1 MNAFAEQE
9 RATAVIDFESEHPM
23 ELELQVDGLHCQC
36 PINGR
41 EDSFSVTLRY
51 VPACRLIELGWL
63 REYLDGCVN
72 VTMTHEALTAD
83 LFETI
88 VSLIGPSY
96 IQLIT
101 VWEPVEGVACTIRMV
116 GGE

>member
-9 RATAVIDFESEHPM
+9 RSQAVISFESETPM
-23 ELELQVDGLHCQC
+23 ELELQVNGLHCIC
-36 PINGR
+36 PINGK
-41 EDSFSVTLRY
+41 EDSFTVMVRY

-72 VTMTHEALTAD
+72 VTATHEALTAD
-83 LFETI
+83 IFETL
-88 VSLIGPSY
+88 VQLVGPSY
-96 IQLIT
+96 IQLTT
-101 VWEPVEGVACTIRMV
+101 VWEPVEGVWCTVRMV